1 MGLIWV
7 QYLMNKCVL
16 FSARGTLNSL
26 IEFFYYGQSHQTLR
40 THRKEEPL
48 RSTGFEEFLPLLG
61 VLTGEGDG
69 VRGVVKPGL
78 EDTGPQVQ
86 LRENTQGTDT
96 SEQDRFDRDNH
107 TPAQVQ
113 TSNSTASLFFF

>member
-1 MGLIWV
+1 M
-7 QYLMNKCVL
+7 
-16 FSARGTLNSL
+16 
-26 IEFFYYGQSHQTLR
+26 
-40 THRKEEPL
+40 

-86 LRENTQGTDT
+86 LKENTHVNVN
-96 SEQDRFDRDNH
+96 EQTQVNRF
-107 TPAQVQ
+107 AL
-113 TSNSTASLFFF
+113 TATTTH